1 MARGSAAST
10 ATRDPGAFTFAVSRP
25 GLTLLHATP
34 DTVGNAGRA
43 TLTIDGNR
51 SAFDGIDDLGVDP
64 VRGEKRLRHFGFASV
79 GIRRHRLWL
88 GVRVGELVVRL
99 VEGAAELVLRFVH
112 FFPSHQKTLAVGA
125 RVRVRGEVRA
135 GFFGREMVHPVFK
148 AVPEGGAPLAEALT
162 PVYPASAQLPQA
174 YLRKAVE
181 SGLRRAPLD
190 EVLPAGV
197 VPRGLPALREA
208 LQLLHHPPVGT
219 SAWQLEERSHPAWQ
233 RIKFDEL
240 LAQQLSQLTAQR
252 ERARLRAPVLAA
264 ADGRVHRAACTRAC
278 WRRCPSD

>member
-1 MARGSAAST
+1 MDKLGLVRDIDLALHLPLRYEDETRLTPIAALREGDSAQVEGVVRSCVVE
-10 ATRDPGAFTFAVSRP
+10 TRT
-25 GLTLLHATP
+25 
-34 DTVGNAGRA
+34 
-43 TLTIDGNR
+43 
-51 SAFDGIDDLGVDP
+51 
-64 VRGEKRLRHFGFASV
+64 
-79 GIRRHRLWL
+79 RRQ
-88 GVRVGELVVRL
+88 LVVRL

-219 SAWQLEERSHPAWQ
+219 SAWQLEEPTGGWCSSCSASRS
-233 RIKFDEL
+233 
-240 LAQQLSQLTAQR
+240 
-252 ERARLRAPVLAA
+252 
-264 ADGRVHRAACTRAC
+264 DGRPRGTTPAGSTSSSGA
-278 WRRCPSD
+278 RRRPDSTAFLR